1 MNFMSTRNTFNNIPL
16 PVYYK
21 LMETKNLDRNKTF
34 VIGRVAEPVHF

>member
-1 MNFMSTRNTFNNIPL
+1 MNFMSTRNTFKNIPL

-21 LMETKNLDRNKTF
+21 LIETKNLDRNKTF